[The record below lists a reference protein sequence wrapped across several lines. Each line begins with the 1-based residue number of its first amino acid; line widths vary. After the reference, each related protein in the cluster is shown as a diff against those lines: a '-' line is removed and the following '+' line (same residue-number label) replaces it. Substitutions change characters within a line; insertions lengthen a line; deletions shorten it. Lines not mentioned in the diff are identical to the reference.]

1 MGSARISAVDESST
15 DRAPA
20 ERAGVSGKSVAL
32 NSTVVAVAQ
41 AVIVGLGLVLT
52 PFIVG
57 RLGLVLFGLYGFV
70 TTTVAFISVLDPGL
84 GLIVI
89 RYASSDDGDQ
99 KLAARLSTLGLTVWL
114 SLGIILSPLLFIV
127 LPVLTTH
134 LHSATGAL
142 LSPSL
147 VTTAQQFFVF
157 GYVYLFITAAG
168 AILGCRL
175 IAAGEQWLV
184 TVIGLVSRFVYAVV
198 VVVVLI
204 SGFGI
209 WGLAMASSA
218 QTALVVLATLV
229 AIWRRHGTVVANP
242 FTLGRTRLVELLRF
256 GGLVQL
262 SSILD
267 ALNYDT
273 DPIIIGRFVSV
284 GASGLYQLA
293 NRAAGQIAYLVAVPQ
308 QSLLQTFS
316 AVANR
321 RASIAEVRRPA
332 VQASRYLG
340 LVAFFAGGALLAAA
354 PELSVAWLGK
364 PYDGID
370 GALCLLAGLQLVNA
384 ARFNSSIVIVALGKA
399 GIGAKAKAI
408 SVAVNLALTLA
419 LVVPFGLTGVLI
431 GTMVASALQTA
442 VLMRRYTALLESN
455 LREVLWQWYAP
466 GLAVALASAAV
477 ARLVGLAIDAPAV
490 TSRGPAILAGA
501 ITVLVFSACF
511 SVGIRAT
518 RYLNHSDLDY
528 VSSILPQPIGKVLHL
543 RVIRLLTVTSSK

>member
-1 MGSARISAVDESST
+1 MEEASPEPIAAGEGSST
-15 DRAPA
+15 TPA
-20 ERAGVSGKSVAL
+20 GKSVAL

-41 AVIVGLGLVLT
+41 AIIVALGLVLT
-52 PFIVG
+52 PFILG
-57 RLGLVLFGLYGFV
+57 QLGLVLFGLYGFV

-89 RYASSDDGDQ
+89 RYSSSDDSDD
-99 KLAARLSTLGLTVWL
+99 KLSARLSTFGLMVWL
-114 SLGIILSPLLFIV
+114 SLGLVLSPLLFIV
-127 LPVLTTH
+127 IPSLTSN

-142 LSPSL
+142 LTPSL
-147 VTTAQQFFVF
+147 ITTAQEFFLW
-157 GYVYLFITAAG
+157 GYVYLFVTAAG

-184 TVIGLVSRFVYAVV
+184 TVIGLFSRFAYAAVV
-198 VVVVLI
+198 VAVLI
-204 SGFGI
+204 AGYGI
-209 WGLAMASSA
+209 WGLAIASSV
-218 QTALVVLATLV
+218 QTAIVVIATVV
-229 AIWRRHGTVVANP
+229 AIWRRHGRVVANP
-242 FTLGRTRLVELLRF
+242 FILGRKRLSELLRF

-316 AVANR
+316 AVAHR
-321 RASIAEVRRPA
+321 RTSIADVRKPA
-332 VQASRYLG
+332 IQASRYLG
-340 LVAFFAGGALLAAA
+340 LIAFFAGGALLAAA

-408 SVAVNLALTLA
+408 SVLVNLALTLA
-419 LVVPFGLTGVLI
+419 LVFPFGLAGVLV
-431 GTMVASALQTA
+431 GTIVASVFQTA
-442 VLMRRYTALLESN
+442 VLMRRYTELLESTFA
-455 LREVLWQWYAP
+455 EVLWQWYAP
-466 GLAVALASAAV
+466 GIMVALISAGI
-477 ARLVGLAIDAPAV
+477 ARLSGLLIDASSV
-490 TSRGPAILAGA
+490 ISRGPALIAGSM
-501 ITVLVFSACF
+501 TLFVFAACF
-511 SVGIRAT
+511 AIGIRLVG
-518 RYLNHSDLDY
+518 YLQHDDLDY
-528 VSSILPQPIGKVLHL
+528 VSGILPQPIGKLLHL
-543 RVIRLLTVTSSK
+543 RVIRLLTVKTAS

>member
-1 MGSARISAVDESST
+1 MDEASREPTASSELASSSA
-15 DRAPA
+15 
-20 ERAGVSGKSVAL
+20 SGRSVAL

-41 AVIVGLGLVLT
+41 ALIVALGFVLT
-52 PFIVG
+52 PFILG

-89 RYASSDDGDQ
+89 RYSSSDDNDQ
-99 KLAARLSTLGLTVWL
+99 HLSARLSTFGLMVWL
-114 SLGIILSPLLFIV
+114 SIGVALAPLLFIV
-127 LPVLTTH
+127 IPALTGS

-142 LSPSL
+142 LSPAL
-147 VTTAQQFFVF
+147 IHTAQQFFVW
-157 GYVYLFITAAG
+157 GYLYLFITAAS

-184 TVIGLVSRFVYAVV
+184 TVIGLISRFAYAAVV
-198 VVVVLI
+198 VGVLI
-204 SGFGI
+204 AGYGI
-209 WGLAMASSA
+209 WGLAIASSV
-218 QTALVVLATLV
+218 QTGIVCLATV
-229 AIWRRHGTVVANP
+229 IAIWRRHGRVIANP
-242 FTLGRTRLVELLRF
+242 FTLGAKRLGELLRF

-321 RASIAEVRRPA
+321 RSSIDEVRRPA
-332 VQASRYLG
+332 IQASRYLG
-340 LVAFFAGGALLAAA
+340 LIAFFAGGALLAAA

-364 PYDGID
+364 PYVGID
-370 GALCLLAGLQLVNA
+370 GALCLLAGLQLINA

-408 SVAVNLALTLA
+408 SLVVNLALTLA
-419 LVVPFGLTGVLI
+419 LVFPFGLTGVLI

-442 VLMRRYTALLESN
+442 VLMKRYTQLLEST
-455 LREVLWQWYAP
+455 LKEVLWRWYAP
-466 GLAVALASAAV
+466 GLTIALLSAGM
-477 ARLVGLAIDAPAV
+477 ARLGGLLIHANTV
-490 TSRGPAILAGA
+490 TSRGPAVIDGA
-501 ITVLVFSACF
+501 ATLLVFTFCF
-511 SVGIRAT
+511 ALGVRLSG
-518 RYLNHSDLDY
+518 YLEQDDLDY
-528 VSSILPQPIGKVLHL
+528 VSGILPQPIGKLLHL
-543 RVIRLLTVTSSK
+543 RVFRLLTVKSKP

>member
-1 MGSARISAVDESST
+1 VDDLSPEPTEPSSPSVT
-15 DRAPA
+15 APA
-20 ERAGVSGKSVAL
+20 GRSVAL

-41 AVIVGLGLVLT
+41 AIIVALGLVLT
-52 PFIVG
+52 PFILG

-89 RYASSDDGDQ
+89 RYSSSDDTD
-99 KLAARLSTLGLTVWL
+99 KLLSARLSTFGLMVWLGLGLV
-114 SLGIILSPLLFIV
+114 LSPLLFIV
-127 LPVLTTH
+127 VPSLTAN

-147 VTTAQQFFVF
+147 VHTAQQFFVW
-157 GYVYLFITAAG
+157 GYLYLFITAAS
-168 AILGCRL
+168 AIIGCRL

-184 TVIGLVSRFVYAVV
+184 TVIGLVSRFAYAAVV
-198 VVVVLI
+198 VAVLI
-204 SGFGI
+204 AGYGI
-209 WGLAMASSA
+209 WGLAIASSV
-218 QTALVVLATLV
+218 QTGIVLVATV
-229 AIWRRHGTVVANP
+229 IAIWRRHGRVFANP
-242 FTLGRTRLVELLRF
+242 FTLGTKRLAELLRF

-316 AVANR
+316 SVANR
-321 RASIAEVRRPA
+321 RSSIDEVRRPA
-332 VQASRYLG
+332 IQASRYLG
-340 LVAFFAGGALLAAA
+340 LLAFFAAGALLAAA

-364 PYDGID
+364 PYEGID
-370 GALCLLAGLQLVNA
+370 KALCLLAGLQLVNA

-408 SVAVNLALTLA
+408 SVLVNLALTLA
-419 LVVPFGLTGVLI
+419 LVFPFGLTGVLI
-431 GTMVASALQTA
+431 GTIVASALQTA
-442 VLMRRYTALLESN
+442 VLMKRYTKLLEST
-455 LREVLWQWYAP
+455 LQHVLWQWYLP
-466 GLAVALASAAV
+466 GMAVALASAGI
-477 ARLVGLAIDAPAV
+477 ARIAGLVIDAGSV
-490 TSRGPAILAGA
+490 SSRGPALLAGA
-501 ITVLVFSACF
+501 VTLTIFALMFA
-511 SVGIRAT
+511 VGIRLT
-518 RYLNHSDLDY
+518 RYLQHDDLDY
-528 VSSILPQPIGKVLHL
+528 VSGILPQPIGKLLHL
-543 RVIRLLTVTSSK
+543 RVIRLLTTRVKP